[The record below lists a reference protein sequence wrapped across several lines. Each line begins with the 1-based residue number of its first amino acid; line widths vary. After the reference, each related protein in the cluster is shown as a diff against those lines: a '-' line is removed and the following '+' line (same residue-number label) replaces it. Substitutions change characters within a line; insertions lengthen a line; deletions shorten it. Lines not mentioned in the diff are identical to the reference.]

1 MPLAIVKSN
10 HLKYAGISYF
20 RGNAP
25 SIGLGDYGEKKSPVL
40 SQNHLAVQSSLP
52 ASRLDV
58 SRSYTVELDFSRSRR
73 ADVELNLKVANAGVG
88 AGVGGGFEGLKR
100 AELKL
105 LKLEVRLGDL
115 KRAVN
120 RSRDALEALRSY
132 GKDARVV
139 HQIFVVMA
147 ASEAEVVSGGGGLS
161 LSQYGATLTAKAGG
175 RRALTV
181 RFEPGTTYAYLLSR
195 PEWSAGKRRIVK
207 FDPDQWGPS

>member
-1 MPLAIVKSN
+1 MPLAIVRSN

-25 SIGLGDYGEKKSPVL
+25 SVGLGDYGEKKSPVL

-52 ASRLDV
+52 ASKIDV

-73 ADVELNLKVANAGVG
+73 ADVELNLKVANGG

-100 AELKL
+100 ASLKL

-120 RSRDALEALRSY
+120 RSRDTLEALRSY

-139 HQIFVVMA
+139 HQIFVVMS
-147 ASEAEVVSGGGGLS
+147 ASEADVVSGSGGLT

-175 RRALTV
+175 RRSLTV
-181 RFEPGTTYAYLLSR
+181 KFEPGTTYAYLLSK
-195 PEWSAGKRRIVK
+195 PEWDAGRRTVVK